1 MSLNRNPFLG
11 EMYRNTT
18 NQIDNCLSKITG
30 LNHKIAKLQQEID
43 FKEPTAEE
51 KIKLEEEWDAKY
63 RFKKRKRKFKLQKV
77 LTSEQRNE
85 HKEEIQLAKNEVEN
99 LTTVLKQLKK
109 ERDDFKTKIN
119 FEEIKEL
126 KVRLE
131 ELTGIFTKDDFY
143 ETAKKAAQ
151 TTPSN
156 KSYNYLIQAIKSKS
170 FEAFTSEKILDKNGK
185 QRINY
190 IPTNLLKSTSNSKK
204 NE

>member
-63 RFKKRKRKFKLQKV
+63 RFKKRKRKFKFQKV

-131 ELTGIFTKDDFY
+131 ELTGIFTKDDFF

-151 TTPSN
+151 MTPSN
-156 KSYNYLIQAIKSKS
+156 KSYNYLVQAIESKN
-170 FEAFTSEKILDKNGK
+170 FEAFTSEKIFDKNGK

>member
-51 KIKLEEEWDAKY
+51 KIKLEKEWNKKY
-63 RFKKRKRKFKLQKV
+63 LYKKRKRAFKLQQV

-131 ELTGIFTKDDFY
+131 ELTGIFTKDDFF

-151 TTPSN
+151 MTPSN
-156 KSYNYLIQAIKSKS
+156 KSYNYLVQAIESKN
-170 FEAFTSEKILDKNGK
+170 FEAFTSEKIFDKNGK

>member
-131 ELTGIFTKDDFY
+131 KLNGFFKKDDFFQ
-143 ETAKKAAQ
+143 TAKKAAQ
-151 TTPSN
+151 MTPSN
-156 KSYNYLIQAIKSKS
+156 KSYNYLVQAIESKS